1 MDRLSQTGGSFGSAP
16 ARRPGRRG
24 VGGRKPPPVSKCSST
39 PDQRVGGSFTLR
51 ACPPTRL
58 HAPNVYAPSYT
69 RSVLCKRL
77 VSVPPWVGPHPQRTP
92 PPGTPPHPPTPTP
105 TPPGTPPRDPTPT
118 TCQSEWKAIPS
129 GWQFQV
135 DGFSKCMA
143 VPRGPTSTQHKDRLQ
158 SMQKALTASV
168 GSLYLLSSHNAAP
181 FVMISPRSTPRAPQE
196 LPGAHQEHPVAP
208 RSTREH
214 PGALEPV

>member
-1 MDRLSQTGGSFGSAP
+1 MFFRHRFLHHCLYLLLMETGF
-16 ARRPGRRG
+16 RIGR
-24 VGGRKPPPVSKCSST
+24 
-39 PDQRVGGSFTLR
+39 SFTLR

-58 HAPNVYAPSYT
+58 HAPSVYAPSYT

-92 PPGTPPHPPTPTP
+92 PPGTPPPPQGPPPPHPNHPSVRVE
-105 TPPGTPPRDPTPT
+105 GY
-118 TCQSEWKAIPS
+118 SEWMAIPS
-129 GWQFQV
+129 GWLFQV
-135 DGFSKCMA
+135 HGCSEGSYFN
-143 VPRGPTSTQHKDRLQ
+143 STQGRAQTQ

-181 FVMISPRSTPRAPQE
+181 FVRISPRSTPRAPQE